1 MINLE
6 NCPRND
12 NFHVF
17 VIYFL
22 FITWNSHI
30 NIALCVKVCLTCS
43 FQLAKIRC
51 ISNARIPLLFP
62 IRYKLLH
69 FEQCIEYQYLMKTL
83 SKWSENAKCNI

>member
-6 NCPRND
+6 DCPRND
-12 NFHVF
+12 N
-17 VIYFL
+17 
-22 FITWNSHI
+22 
-30 NIALCVKVCLTCS
+30 

-69 FEQCIEYQYLMKTL
+69 FE
-83 SKWSENAKCNI
+83 